1 MRVPFVAGCVF
12 FTSILKTICLQA
24 VGVILGII
32 ALKMGLEGVGV
43 HLLSPLQSLVLVT
56 SVLGTG
62 VALSLGKQML
72 SQNSAGNVDVS

>member
-1 MRVPFVAGCVF
+1 
-12 FTSILKTICLQA
+12 

-62 VALSLGKQML
+62 VALSLAKQML
-72 SQNSAGNVDVS
+72 AQSSEGKIDVR